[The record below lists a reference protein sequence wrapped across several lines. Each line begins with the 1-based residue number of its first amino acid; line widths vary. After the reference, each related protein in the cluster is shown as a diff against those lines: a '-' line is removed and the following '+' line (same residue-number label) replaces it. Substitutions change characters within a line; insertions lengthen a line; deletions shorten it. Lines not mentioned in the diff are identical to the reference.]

1 MAEVPADVVGALR
14 AICLELPEAYEEE
27 AWTGVRWSVRK
38 KNFAH
43 VVAIDDGWPPV
54 YARAAGTDGPAL
66 VLTFRSSGDELDVL
80 TGAGPPFF
88 RPTWAPNIVG
98 LHLTT
103 PVDWAEVRELVT
115 ESYCLLAPQKLVAR
129 LDRPSA

>member
-1 MAEVPADVVGALR
+1 MAEVPADIVGELR

-27 AWTGVRWSVRK
+27 AWTGTRWSVRK

-80 TGAGPPFF
+80 TDAGPPFF
-88 RPTWAPNIVG
+88 RPSWAPNIVG
-98 LHLTT
+98 MLLAA
-103 PVDWAEVRELVT
+103 PVDWGEISELVT
-115 ESYCLLAPQKLVAR
+115 ESYCLLAPRKLVDR
-129 LDRPSA
+129 LDRPSG